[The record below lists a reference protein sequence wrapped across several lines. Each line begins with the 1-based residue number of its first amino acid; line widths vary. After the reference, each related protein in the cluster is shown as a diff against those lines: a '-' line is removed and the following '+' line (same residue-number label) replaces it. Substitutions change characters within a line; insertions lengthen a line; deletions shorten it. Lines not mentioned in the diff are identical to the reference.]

1 MLSTAILC
9 HYHSSNIKM
18 RDMLLRHLGAFQNAS
33 RTLEHY
39 YQELTPSG
47 PSAQCNL
54 TYPYPMSFTSGSM
67 GHTVKYLSE
76 LASEHNFVFFGD
88 LDSTAARRK
97 LCIKFTHQY
106 NEDVYRYCAAK
117 GHAPKLHV
125 VQCLPGGSFY
135 SSSGLGPNPATH
147 RDRKL
152 EGMARFALGFAW
164 CEGTA
169 LHGLLVLAPL

>member
-1 MLSTAILC
+1 
-9 HYHSSNIKM
+9 
-18 RDMLLRHLGAFQNAS
+18 
-33 RTLEHY
+33 
-39 YQELTPSG
+39 
-47 PSAQCNL
+47 
-54 TYPYPMSFTSGSM
+54 M

-147 RDRKL
+147 RDKSICS
-152 EGMARFALGFAW
+152 EISIPQV
-164 CEGTA
+164 
-169 LHGLLVLAPL
+169 GLSSAYIRPRNLLFEDLLKQQVIDISIRAVAQSLRSGLTMFWDVLFSV